1 MRKKTLAFMYIG
13 ESHGFHKQKFNFS
26 TKELF
31 DVRTEDD
38 GKIILRKEEICKKK
52 LSAEFWGKDIL
63 EVNLLVGKNG
73 AGKTTVMRFI
83 CQWICQLSQK
93 QFPMETGILVFK
105 DNDDLAYIAFSEREE
120 IPISTNIRKMELHGN
135 GYFSDFFEDV
145 QLLYCSNTMT
155 ELKIAGYDIFQD
167 CSLPRRLREANAHGH
182 GMGEDITRNF
192 EHYEFD
198 RQINVALEDEEFPID
213 YILMEIHTYSF
224 NELDGLLS
232 HHKKDMQGEFQ
243 ELMESMSDNGA
254 SGSQEDLLKNRLL
267 YAVFMGLIIKML
279 KWGKKYRDNDRNQVE
294 DSLEKIF
301 VDYIIKIIQN
311 RGKSLK
317 DFLKDFYKEL
327 FDECHNSYQNSIQR
341 EDYGSYWGDIGG
353 YVNQAMDFIGNKGD
367 NQFFKGW
374 AEQTATDKTEGETHA
389 WIINFKENKK
399 GFTSFWKVYYPIASR
414 LENIH
419 FSWVASSGQKSWA
432 ELFSELKRNKDS
444 IHQLPECSKNIWY
457 LLDEP
462 DNTFHPDWK
471 RILINEIVMA
481 LSDGCGKKQVWIS
494 THSPIML
501 SDMPGQAVTCLK
513 TTSEGNKEVD
523 DRRKDTFG
531 QNIYVLYNDAF
542 FLQHG
547 VIGAFASA
555 KINKAVEGLENIEKK
570 LMDMCGQ
577 GEQSKESLEEI
588 ANKIVEYE
596 ETADLLA
603 EPLFGTQI
611 KRYLKNCH
619 RLLERVKQSDKNKH

>member
-13 ESHGFHKQKFNFS
+13 ESHGFHNQKFNFS
-26 TKELF
+26 TKETF
-31 DVRTEDD
+31 NVRTEDD
-38 GKIILRKEEICKKK
+38 GKIILREEICKKK
-52 LSAEFWGKDIL
+52 LSAEFWRKDIL
-63 EVNLLVGKNG
+63 EVNLLVGENG

-93 QFPMETGILVFK
+93 QFPVETGILVFK
-105 DNDDLAYIAFSEREE
+105 NNNDFAYIAFSERKEM
-120 IPISTNIRKMELHGN
+120 PIFTNIRKMELHEN
-135 GYFSDFFEDV
+135 GYFSDFFEDI
-145 QLLYCSNTMT
+145 QLIYCSNTMT
-155 ELKIAGYDIFQD
+155 ELKIAGYDMFQD
-167 CSLPRRLREANAHGH
+167 CSLPCRLRQANANGH
-182 GMGEDITRNF
+182 VMGEDITRNF

-198 RQINVALEDEEFPID
+198 RQINVALEDEKFPID

-232 HHKKDMQGEFQ
+232 HHKKVLQKEFQ
-243 ELMESMSDNGA
+243 ELTEKISNNTA
-254 SGSQEDLLKNRLL
+254 SSSQEDWLRIRLL
-267 YAVFMGLIIKML
+267 YEVFMGLVIKML
-279 KWGKKYRDNDRNQVE
+279 KWGKKYRDNDRNQIE

-301 VDYIIKIIQN
+301 RDDIIQYDDFIQN

-317 DFLKDFYKEL
+317 DFFKEL
-327 FDECHNSYQNSIQR
+327 FDECHNSYQNSIHR
-341 EDYGSYWGDIGG
+341 EDYGSYWEAIGG

-389 WIINFKENKK
+389 WIINLKENKEN
-399 GFTSFWKVYYPIASR
+399 FTSFWKVYYPIASR

-444 IHQLPECSKNIWY
+444 IPQFPECSKNIWY

-471 RILINEIVMA
+471 RKLINEIVTA
-481 LSDGCGKKQVWIS
+481 ISDGCGKKQVWIS

-547 VIGAFASA
+547 VIGEFASA
-555 KINKAVEGLENIEKK
+555 KINKAVEELGDIEKK
-570 LMDMCGQ
+570 LMDMFGR
-577 GEQSKESLEEI
+577 GEQSEESLEKMVNE
-588 ANKIVEYE
+588 IVEYE